1 VRRVIAQVDGEVPV
15 YNVRTMQQHVSN
27 QLAQPRMR
35 GIVFGTFSIVA
46 LVLASLG
53 VYGVIACAVAERK
66 QEIGIRMALGARP
79 SRIRGMLAA
88 EGLKLTAIGLA
99 LGLAGASA
107 ATRLLSR
114 FLYGISAADPW
125 SFLGSFLGAAA
136 VFAAVALAASYLP
149 SRRAVKLDPLQVLKS
164 E

>member
-1 VRRVIAQVDGEVPV
+1 
-15 YNVRTMQQHVSN
+15 M
-27 QLAQPRMR
+27 
-35 GIVFGTFSIVA
+35 VA

-79 SRIRGMLAA
+79 GRVRRMLAA

-99 LGLAGASA
+99 IGLAGAA
-107 ATRLLSR
+107 GATRLLAR

-149 SRRAVKLDPLQVLKS
+149 SRGATKLDPLEILKS

>member
-1 VRRVIAQVDGEVPV
+1 
-15 YNVRTMQQHVSN
+15 M
-27 QLAQPRMR
+27 
-35 GIVFGTFSIVA
+35 VFAAFSIVA
-46 LVLASLG
+46 LALASLG
-53 VYGVIACAVAERK
+53 VYGVIACSVAERK

-99 LGLAGASA
+99 IGLVGAA
-107 ATRLLSR
+107 AASRLLSK
-114 FLYGISAADPW
+114 FLYGISTSDPW

-136 VFAAVALAASYLP
+136 LFAAVALAASYLP
-149 SRRAVKLDPLQVLKS
+149 SRKATKLDPLEILKS